1 MRHTTTARL
10 ATAAALLAVLPA
22 CGSSSDS
29 DAKPA
34 ATASPHAS
42 PTDPV
47 VPFMRA
53 VEDAHLDS
61 YADGIPAWQDL
72 AQFPPKWCKALDDG
86 HSVAWLFSSGGGGLY
101 PSGMDW
107 GTKKPD
113 ANQVLLF
120 GVKAYCPKHL
130 DTVTEELRATG
141 EY

>member
-1 MRHTTTARL
+1 MRTTTTVL
-10 ATAAALLAVLPA
+10 TAALLLALTA
-22 CGSSSDS
+22 CGSSGDG
-29 DAKPA
+29 KPA
-34 ATASPHAS
+34 ATPSPHAS

-72 AQFPPKWCKALDDG
+72 GQFPPKWCKGLDDG
-86 HSVAWLFSSGGGGLY
+86 HSVAWLFSGGGGGLY

-130 DTVTEELRATG
+130 DAVRAELRASG